1 MEERRELVVIGG
13 GPGGDVAALRA
24 ARLGLGVTLIDER
37 ENLGGTCLNIGCI
50 PSKAL
55 LDLSEHYHLA
65 KNGFE
70 KMGIRTGGVEADLGA
85 MMRWKQE
92 VVKRSTQGVS
102 YLFKKAGIEVVRG
115 RGRLAGPGLVELVG
129 ASPAKLEAK
138 HVLLAPGSI
147 PTAVPVLP
155 TDGRQI
161 LTSTEAL
168 ALEAVPAS
176 MLVIGGGVIGLE
188 LGSVWAR
195 LGTKVTVVEMLD
207 SLLPTLDRELGSAL
221 QRSLKKLGI
230 TFHLSTTITGLAER
244 KDSGVVLEANG
255 AQGEQVRL
263 EAELVLVAVGRR
275 PNTADLG
282 LAETGVLTDPAGR
295 IVIDEHWQTTVP
307 GIYAVG
313 DAVAGPMLAHKASE
327 EGVAVA
333 ETIAGKVGHV
343 NYTTLPSVVY
353 TWPEVASVGQ
363 SEEQLAASG
372 RAYRKGVFPFLAS
385 GRARASGDL
394 EGFAKVLSDEQS
406 DEILGV
412 HLLGARCA
420 DLIAEAVVAMEY
432 RASAED
438 LGRIVHAH
446 PTYSEVLKEASL
458 AAAGM
463 PLHLA

>member
-1 MEERRELVVIGG
+1 
-13 GPGGDVAALRA
+13 
-24 ARLGLGVTLIDER
+24 
-37 ENLGGTCLNIGCI
+37 
-50 PSKAL
+50 
-55 LDLSEHYHLA
+55 
-65 KNGFE
+65 
-70 KMGIRTGGVEADLGA
+70 
-85 MMRWKQE
+85 
-92 VVKRSTQGVS
+92 
-102 YLFKKAGIEVVRG
+102 
-115 RGRLAGPGLVELVG
+115 
-129 ASPAKLEAK
+129 
-138 HVLLAPGSI
+138 
-147 PTAVPVLP
+147 
-155 TDGRQI
+155 
-161 LTSTEAL
+161 
-168 ALEAVPAS
+168 
-176 MLVIGGGVIGLE
+176 
-188 LGSVWAR
+188 
-195 LGTKVTVVEMLD
+195 
-207 SLLPTLDRELGSAL
+207 
-221 QRSLKKLGI
+221 
-230 TFHLSTTITGLAER
+230 
-244 KDSGVVLEANG
+244 
-255 AQGEQVRL
+255 
-263 EAELVLVAVGRR
+263 
-275 PNTADLG
+275 
-282 LAETGVLTDPAGR
+282 
-295 IVIDEHWQTTVP
+295 
-307 GIYAVG
+307 VG